1 MYASA
6 GVGAVTDNRM
16 IISELLIFLVAKRN
30 EKKHTISCKSNT
42 YQSQL
47 PTFLASRSSRWT
59 FRQVFQPILSVKVQP
74 LDLPATFPASFL
86 RQGPV
91 DGPSGKFSGR
101 FFPPRS
107 SRWTFRQVFQPILS
121 VKVQPMDL
129 QASFRADWCQ
139 VGVVFVP
146 GLEKNCAR
154 SAFFSRPGTVKRI
167 KCRKALQVTIVFADL
182 AHAGGFGRLRRP
194 HPFPCHGG
202 SFTSIAQTPT
212 VRSTFG
218 ICHKQRTQA
227 NRCDLA
233 LRATSRPPA
242 GGH

>member
-30 EKKHTISCKSNT
+30 EKHTIRCKSNT

-47 PTFLASRSSRWT
+47 PTFFASKSSRWT
-59 FRQVFQPILSVKVQP
+59 FRQVFQPVPCAKVQSM
-74 LDLPATFPASFL
+74 DLPASFPADSF
-86 RQGPV
+86 RQGPTN
-91 DGPSGKFSGR
+91 GPSGNFSGQ
-101 FFPPRS
+101 FFPSRS
-107 SRWTFRQVFQPILS
+107 SRWTFRQLFRPILS

-129 QASFRADWCQ
+129 QATFRADWCQ

-194 HPFPCHGG
+194 HPFPCAGAH
-202 SFTSIAQTPT
+202 S
-212 VRSTFG
+212 
-218 ICHKQRTQA
+218 
-227 NRCDLA
+227 
-233 LRATSRPPA
+233 RA
-242 GGH
+242 

>member
-1 MYASA
+1 M
-6 GVGAVTDNRM
+6 
-16 IISELLIFLVAKRN
+16 
-30 EKKHTISCKSNT
+30 
-42 YQSQL
+42 
-47 PTFLASRSSRWT
+47 
-59 FRQVFQPILSVKVQP
+59 
-74 LDLPATFPASFL
+74 DLPASFPASSL

-91 DGPSGKFSGR
+91 DGPSGKFSSR
-101 FFPPRS
+101 FFPSRS
-107 SRWTFRQVFQPILS
+107 NQWTFRQLFRPILS

-129 QASFRADWCQ
+129 QATFPANSFRQ
-139 VGVVFVP
+139 GPTNGPSGNFSGRLVP
-146 GLEKNCAR
+146 GGGGVCAR
-154 SAFFSRPGTVKRI
+154 SGEELCQVCVFLATWNGKTHKMPKSTPGDDCFCRPGTCRRI
-167 KCRKALQVTIVFADL
+167 WPPAASTSLS
-182 AHAGGFGRLRRP
+182 LR
-194 HPFPCHGG
+194 GG

>member
-30 EKKHTISCKSNT
+30 EKNT
-42 YQSQL
+42 QSAVNQIL
-47 PTFLASRSSRWT
+47 TNHNYPRS
-59 FRQVFQPILSVKVQP
+59 
-74 LDLPATFPASFL
+74 L

-91 DGPSGKFSGR
+91 DGPSGKFSSQ
-101 FFPPRS
+101 FLAPRS

-129 QASFRADWCQ
+129 QATFPANSFRQ
-139 VGVVFVP
+139 GPTNGPSGNFSGRLVP
-146 GLEKNCAR
+146 GGGGVCAR
-154 SAFFSRPGTVKRI
+154 SGEELCQVCVFLATWNGKTHKMPKSTPGDDCFCRPGTCRRI
-167 KCRKALQVTIVFADL
+167 WPPAASTSLS
-182 AHAGGFGRLRRP
+182 LR
-194 HPFPCHGG
+194 GG